1 MPTPDLILQGV
12 EAITGSRTFSRA
24 ARQRSFLKYVVEE
37 TLAGR
42 AGRLKEYSIGIAV
55 LGKDPSF
62 DPRLSS
68 IVRTE
73 ARKLRARLAKY
84 YETEG
89 RADPVRIELPL
100 GTYAPVFSQTAA
112 PPLARLSEERPS
124 QPETAALRVLVLPFE
139 NRSSTRR
146 DEVFCDGLAD
156 ELSHVL
162 TQLPNVEVVA
172 RSSAFQYKG
181 RPTNVSELAERF
193 NLDAVLEGSVRRSG
207 GRVRVLA
214 QIDNRQGQT
223 IWSHQ
228 YERKHSGG
236 FSVEQEIAQAIAN
249 EVVSRAQAPQP
260 RPSRA
265 VLKTRPPRGEP
276 NARAYQDYL
285 QGVYYWKRHT
295 LEDFGEAVRHFRR
308 AIERD
313 VRFTRAYTNLAYAYL
328 MLPVLNAVLPSEFL
342 PKARAAALR
351 ALEIDPQAGE
361 AHIALALPFI
371 QESRWREAGE
381 EFRAGLELSP
391 SDSLGRSWHGMYHAT
406 LGHASEALR
415 EHQRALQL
423 DPESPVTSYC
433 YGQTLYLLRRY
444 DQAAHYFRSALALD
458 PSLARAHASLGMVCL
473 QQRNYATALS
483 EMERAAALTSGL
495 GRVKADLGYA
505 YAAAGNK
512 DKAREIL
519 SEFLTRFRPASFPA
533 FMIAEV
539 YIGLGD
545 QHNSLEWLHR
555 AMDQKDLA
563 PFLSCDPVFDP
574 LRADPRFSAVLKRAN
589 LE

>member
-1 MPTPDLILQGV
+1 M
-12 EAITGSRTFSRA
+12 
-24 ARQRSFLKYVVEE
+24 
-37 TLAGR
+37 
-42 AGRLKEYSIGIAV
+42 
-55 LGKDPSF
+55 
-62 DPRLSS
+62 
-68 IVRTE
+68 
-73 ARKLRARLAKY
+73 
-84 YETEG
+84 
-89 RADPVRIELPL
+89 
-100 GTYAPVFSQTAA
+100 
-112 PPLARLSEERPS
+112 
-124 QPETAALRVLVLPFE
+124 RVLVLPFE
-139 NRSSTRR
+139 SRSSTRR
-146 DEVFCDGLAD
+146 DEVFCDGLTD
-156 ELSHVL
+156 ELSHAL
-162 TQLPNVEVVA
+162 TRVPNAEVVA
-172 RSSAFQYKG
+172 RSSAFRYKG
-181 RPTNVSELAERF
+181 RPTDISDLAERL
-193 NLDAVLEGSVRRSG
+193 NLDAILEGSVRRSG
-207 GRVRVLA
+207 DRVRVLA
-214 QIDNRQGQT
+214 QMDNRQGRT

-228 YERKHSGG
+228 YDRKHSGG
-236 FSVEQEIAQAIAN
+236 FSVEQEIAQSVAN
-249 EVVSRAQAPQP
+249 EVASRARDPQP
-260 RPSRA
+260 RPSRV
-265 VLKTRPPRGEP
+265 VLENRPRRGEP

-342 PKARAAALR
+342 PKARSAALR

-391 SDSLGRSWHGMYHAT
+391 SDSLGRSWHGMYHVT
-406 LGHASEALR
+406 LGHSSEALR
-415 EHQRALQL
+415 EHERALQL

-444 DQAAHYFRSALALD
+444 DEAAHYFRSALALD
-458 PSLARAHASLGMVCL
+458 PSLARAHASLGMVFL

-483 EMERAAALTSGL
+483 EMERAVALTPGL
-495 GRVKADLGYA
+495 GRVKADLGYS
-505 YAAAGNK
+505 YAAVGNK

-519 SEFLTRFRPASFPA
+519 NEFLKLFRPASFPA

-545 QHNSLEWLHR
+545 RHNALEWLHR
-555 AMDQKDLA
+555 ALDQKDLA

-589 LE
+589 LT